1 MVHHQDMTSSMVTV
15 LLWAG
20 VLGLAVPAK
29 AGFEDARQF
38 TGLRLGQPAPD
49 FLLPGTS
56 ERLAGVCARQSV
68 LLVFGPADDTPA
80 AEVARSIAAVESK
93 LRARHARTVFVDSA
107 SESIRR
113 TYLRSGRAGATA
125 SIVFLIDHARILRRV
140 LAVPA
145 PATVG
150 ANLLEMISTYEAGKL
165 GFESACVRC
174 HGDDGDDDGYPNIKK
189 LRGIGNR
196 QTQSE
201 ITEHLHPLTLSP
213 DQISVRTF
221 IFTRTNL
228 DALVLYVLGL

>member
-1 MVHHQDMTSSMVTV
+1 MAASMVTV
-15 LLWAG
+15 LFWTGL
-20 VLGLAVPAK
+20 LGIALPAK

-56 ERLAGVCARQSV
+56 ERLTSVCAGQSV

-80 AEVARSIAAVESK
+80 AEAARSIAAVESK
-93 LRARHARTVFVDSA
+93 LRARHARAVLVDA
-107 SESIRR
+107 TSESVRR
-113 TYLRSGRAGATA
+113 AYLRSESGGATA

-145 PATVG
+145 PASVG
-150 ANLLEMISTYEAGKL
+150 ASLLEMRSIYEAGKQ

-174 HGDDGDDDGYPNIKK
+174 HGDDGDDDGYPNIRK
-189 LRGIGNR
+189 LSGIGNR
-196 QTQSE
+196 LTQGE

-221 IFTRTNL
+221 IFSKTNL
-228 DALVLYVLGL
+228 EALVLYVSGL